1 MRVSRSAIVAMLLLA
16 AGSSLFAQDRR
27 RQIELY
33 AGAGLPL
40 GPESFKDLHQVG
52 LSLNAQYVFFPSPN
66 VGIPM
71 YVGYE
76 RFAINNE
83 GVSDLFA
90 TVLTDQLDAVGRNLL
105 DATLDTKGSSS
116 TIKLGI
122 GLRPYLTSLESTTQ
136 FFLFGTATFNLFRS
150 TCDLNGGSLTS
161 KDRLSGNIFT
171 DRFARADFIQAGLPA
186 QLKVEYDKAGLAGGV
201 GFELPAGESL
211 NLIIQGL
218 FNIIF
223 TEDES
228 TTFIGVTSGLV
239 F

>member
-1 MRVSRSAIVAMLLLA
+1 MRISRSAIVTVLLLV
-16 AGSSLFAQDRR
+16 AGNSLFAQGRR

-33 AGAGLPL
+33 AGAGFPL
-40 GPESFKDLHQVG
+40 RPEGFKDLHKVG
-52 LSLNAQYVFFPSPN
+52 LSLNSQYVFFPSPN

-105 DATLDTKGSSS
+105 DASLDTKGSSS

-122 GLRPYLTSLESTTQ
+122 GLRPYLSSLESATQ
-136 FFLFGTATFNLFRS
+136 FFLFGTCTFNVFRS
-150 TCDLNGGSLTS
+150 TCDLNGGSLTT
-161 KDRLSGNIFT
+161 KDRLTGNIFADT
-171 DRFARADFIQAGLPA
+171 FTRADFIRAGFPA
-186 QLKVEYDKAGLAGGV
+186 QLKVEYDKVGLAGGA
-201 GFELPAGESL
+201 GLELPAGESL

-218 FNIIF
+218 FNVIF
-223 TEDES
+223 TEGES